1 MDLRI
6 QLTTDLK
13 EAMRSGDTGR
23 RDTLRLAISAIK
35 NAEIAKRGEE
45 LGEAALLAVISKE
58 VKQRRES
65 IVEFRKGGR
74 DDLVEREQ
82 AEIEILQPYLPEQ
95 LSRDEIRAR
104 AEAVIA
110 EVGAS
115 GPRDMGKVMP
125 KLTAEMQGNADGREI
140 AGVVGELLAG
150 K

>member
-1 MDLRI
+1 MS
-6 QLTTDLK
+6 
-13 EAMRSGDTGR
+13 RSW
-23 RDTLRLAISAIK
+23 SF
-35 NAEIAKRGEE
+35 AK
-45 LGEAALLAVISKE
+45 A
-58 VKQRRES
+58 
-65 IVEFRKGGR
+65 GR

-125 KLTAEMQGNADGREI
+125 KLTAEMQGNADGRGDCRRRR
-140 AGVVGELLAG
+140 GVARGQIGGPAPRGTKCATVQ
-150 K
+150 

>member
-65 IVEFRKGGR
+65 IVEFRKGG
-74 DDLVEREQ
+74 
-82 AEIEILQPYLPEQ
+82 
-95 LSRDEIRAR
+95 AR
-104 AEAVIA
+104 
-110 EVGAS
+110 
-115 GPRDMGKVMP
+115 
-125 KLTAEMQGNADGREI
+125 
-140 AGVVGELLAG
+140 
-150 K
+150 